1 MIFWKL
7 NKKHKK
13 WYLIN
18 QLMII
23 VLLVVAML
31 MAWKQ
36 TGAKLPTNTEKLSA
50 SLGFFLVSGFFML
63 AVLNRMSALFKIKS
77 IGFVFMFIF
86 FKSLAL
92 IIEPVTIAIGWFL
105 IPLLID
111 DIIFKPIWNNIW
123 YNQYD
128 MVVKLHGKD

>member
-1 MIFWKL
+1 
-7 NKKHKK
+7 
-13 WYLIN
+13 
-18 QLMII
+18 MII